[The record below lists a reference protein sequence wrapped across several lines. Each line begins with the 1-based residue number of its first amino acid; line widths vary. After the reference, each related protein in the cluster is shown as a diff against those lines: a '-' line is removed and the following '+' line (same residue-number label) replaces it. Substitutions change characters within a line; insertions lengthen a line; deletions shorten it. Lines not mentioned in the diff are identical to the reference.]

1 MENMMKMETF
11 RNQEFG
17 SVRIIRDDGRLLF
30 CGIDVAAALGYSKP
44 RNAVY
49 AHCKGA
55 LKRGALTAG
64 GMQELTFIPEGDVYR
79 LIVHSRLPSA
89 QRFEKW
95 VFEEVL
101 PSIRQTG
108 GYMTSS
114 LLKQAAADPNVLLQ
128 FAGQLL
134 AEHEKNASLT
144 RQVQEMEPKAAFF
157 DTFLHPED
165 CTNIRATAK
174 ELDIGERA
182 FCKFLIEGGFLYRS
196 PGGYLLPY
204 AKKSNRGLFKV
215 KDFIAPNGHFGQ
227 QTVITPKGKALFR
240 MLLTSD
246 YDSENNKRK
255 DDAD

>member
-79 LIVHSRLPSA
+79 LIVHSRLPTA

-114 LLKQAAADPNVLLQ
+114 LLEQAAADPNVLLQ

-134 AEHEKNASLT
+134 AEHEKNVSLT

-182 FCKFLIEGGFLYRS
+182 FCKFLIEGGFLYRC

-246 YDSENNKRK
+246 YHSENIKGK
-255 DDAD
+255 E

>member
-101 PSIRQTG
+101 PSIRQAG

-182 FCKFLIEGGFLYRS
+182 FCKFLIEGGFLYRC

>member
-182 FCKFLIEGGFLYRS
+182 FCKFLIEGGFLYRC

>member
-17 SVRIIRDDGRLLF
+17 SMRIIRDDGRLLF

-79 LIVHSRLPSA
+79 LIVHSRLPTA

-114 LLKQAAADPNVLLQ
+114 LLEQAAADPNVLLQ

-134 AEHEKNASLT
+134 AEHEKNVSLT

-182 FCKFLIEGGFLYRS
+182 FCKFLIEGGFLYRC

-246 YDSENNKRK
+246 YHSENIKGK
-255 DDAD
+255 E

>member
-30 CGIDVAAALGYSKP
+30 CGADVAFALGYKNP
-44 RNAVY
+44 RKALID
-49 AHCKGA
+49 HCKGVT
-55 LKRGALTAG
+55 KCDTLTAG
-64 GMQELTFIPEGDVYR
+64 GIQSLSYIPEGDVYR
-79 LIVHSRLPSA
+79 LIAHSRLPSA
-89 QRFEKW
+89 ERFEKW

-114 LLKQAAADPNVLLQ
+114 LLEQAAADPNVLLQ

-134 AEHEKNASLT
+134 AEHERNANLT

-165 CTNIRATAK
+165 CTK
-174 ELDIGERA
+174 ERA
-182 FCKFLIEGGFLYRS
+182 FCKFLIEGGFLYRC

-227 QTVITPKGKALFR
+227 QTVITPTGKALFR

-246 YDSENNKRK
+246 YHSENNKSK
-255 DDAD
+255 G

>member
-30 CGIDVAAALGYSKP
+30 CGADVAFALGYKNP
-44 RNAVY
+44 RKALID
-49 AHCKGA
+49 HCKGVT
-55 LKRGALTAG
+55 KRDTLTAG
-64 GMQELTFIPEGDVYR
+64 GIQSLSYIPEGDVYR

-89 QRFEKW
+89 ERFEKW

-101 PSIRQTG
+101 PSIRETG

-114 LLKQAAADPNVLLQ
+114 LLEQAAADPKVLLQ

-134 AEHEKNASLT
+134 AEHERNTILT

-182 FCKFLIEGGFLYRS
+182 FCKFLIEGGFLYRC

-227 QTVITPKGKALFR
+227 QTVITPTGKALFR

-246 YDSENNKRK
+246 YHSENNKSK
-255 DDAD
+255 G

>member
-30 CGIDVAAALGYSKP
+30 CGADVAFALGYKNP
-44 RNAVY
+44 RKALID
-49 AHCKGA
+49 HCKGVT
-55 LKRGALTAG
+55 KCDTLTAG
-64 GMQELTFIPEGDVYR
+64 GVQSLSYIPEGDVYR
-79 LIVHSRLPSA
+79 LIVHSRLPGA
-89 QRFEKW
+89 ERFEKW
-95 VFEEVL
+95 IFEEVL
-101 PSIRQTG
+101 PNIRQTG

-114 LLKQAAADPNVLLQ
+114 LLEQAAADPNVLLQ

-134 AEHEKNASLT
+134 AEHERNANLT

-182 FCKFLIEGGFLYRS
+182 FCKFLIEGGFLYRC

-204 AKKSNRGLFKV
+204 AKKSNRDLFKV

-227 QTVITPKGKALFR
+227 QTVITPTGKALFR
-240 MLLTSD
+240 MLLISG
-246 YDSENNKRK
+246 YHSENNKSK
-255 DDAD
+255 G

>member
-30 CGIDVAAALGYSKP
+30 CRIDVAAALGYSKP

-79 LIVHSRLPSA
+79 LIVHSRLPTA
-89 QRFEKW
+89 QRFEEW

-114 LLKQAAADPNVLLQ
+114 LLEQAAADPNVLLQ

-182 FCKFLIEGGFLYRS
+182 FCKFLIEGGFLYRC

-246 YDSENNKRK
+246 YHSENIKGK
-255 DDAD
+255 E

>member
-89 QRFEKW
+89 ERFEKW

-114 LLKQAAADPNVLLQ
+114 LLEQAAADPNVLLQ

-134 AEHEKNASLT
+134 AEHEKNANLT

-182 FCKFLIEGGFLYRS
+182 FCKFLIEGGFLYRC

-246 YDSENNKRK
+246 YHSENIKGK
-255 DDAD
+255 E

>member
-30 CGIDVAAALGYSKP
+30 CGADVAFALGYKNP
-44 RNAVY
+44 RKALID
-49 AHCKGA
+49 HCKGVT
-55 LKRGALTAG
+55 KCDTLTAG
-64 GMQELTFIPEGDVYR
+64 GIQSLSYIPEGDVYR
-79 LIVHSRLPSA
+79 LIAHSRLPSA
-89 QRFEKW
+89 ERFEKW

-114 LLKQAAADPNVLLQ
+114 LLEQAAADPNVLLQ

-134 AEHEKNASLT
+134 AEHERNANLT

-182 FCKFLIEGGFLYRS
+182 FCKFLIEGGFLYRC

-246 YDSENNKRK
+246 YHSENIKGK
-255 DDAD
+255 E

>member
-89 QRFEKW
+89 ERFEKW

-114 LLKQAAADPNVLLQ
+114 LLEQAAADPTVLLQ

-134 AEHEKNASLT
+134 AEHERNANLT

-182 FCKFLIEGGFLYRS
+182 FCKFLIEGGFLYRC

-215 KDFIAPNGHFGQ
+215 KDFISPNGHFGQ

-246 YDSENNKRK
+246 YHSENIKGK
-255 DDAD
+255 E

>member
-49 AHCKGA
+49 AHCKGT

-79 LIVHSRLPSA
+79 LIVHSRLPTA

-114 LLKQAAADPNVLLQ
+114 LLEQAAADPNVLLQ

-134 AEHEKNASLT
+134 AEHEKNVSLT

-174 ELDIGERA
+174 ELDMGERA
-182 FCKFLIEGGFLYRS
+182 FCKFLIEGGFLYRC

-246 YDSENNKRK
+246 YHSENIKGK
-255 DDAD
+255 E

>member
-49 AHCKGA
+49 THCKGA

-101 PSIRQTG
+101 PGIRQTG

-114 LLKQAAADPNVLLQ
+114 LLEQAAADPNVLLK

-134 AEHEKNASLT
+134 AEHEKNVHLS
-144 RQVQEMEPKAAFF
+144 RQVQTMEPKAAFF
-157 DTFLHPED
+157 DTFIHPED

-182 FCKFLIEGGFLYRS
+182 FCKFLMEGGFLYRS

-204 AKKSNRGLFKV
+204 AKKSNKGLFKV

-246 YDSENNKRK
+246 FHSETIKGK

>member
-89 QRFEKW
+89 ERFEKW

-101 PSIRQTG
+101 PSIRQSG

-114 LLKQAAADPNVLLQ
+114 LLEQAAADPNVLLQ

-134 AEHEKNASLT
+134 AEHERNANLT

-182 FCKFLIEGGFLYRS
+182 FCKFLMEGGFLYRS

-204 AKKSNRGLFKV
+204 AKKSNRRLFKV

-246 YDSENNKRK
+246 FHSENIK
-255 DDAD
+255 

>member
-30 CGIDVAAALGYSKP
+30 CGADVAFALGYKNP
-44 RNAVY
+44 RKALID
-49 AHCKGA
+49 HCKGVT
-55 LKRGALTAG
+55 KRDTLTAG
-64 GMQELTFIPEGDVYR
+64 GIQSLSYIPEGDVYR

-89 QRFEKW
+89 ERFEKW

-114 LLKQAAADPNVLLQ
+114 LLEQAAADPKVLLQ

-134 AEHEKNASLT
+134 AEHERNTNLA

-165 CTNIRATAK
+165 CTTIRATA
-174 ELDIGERA
+174 
-182 FCKFLIEGGFLYRS
+182 
-196 PGGYLLPY
+196 
-204 AKKSNRGLFKV
+204 
-215 KDFIAPNGHFGQ
+215 
-227 QTVITPKGKALFR
+227 
-240 MLLTSD
+240 
-246 YDSENNKRK
+246 
-255 DDAD
+255 

>member
-30 CGIDVAAALGYSKP
+30 CGADVAFALGYKNP
-44 RNAVY
+44 RKALID
-49 AHCKGA
+49 HCKGVT
-55 LKRGALTAG
+55 KCDTLTAG
-64 GMQELTFIPEGDVYR
+64 GIQSLSYIPEGDVYR
-79 LIVHSRLPSA
+79 LIAHSRLPSA
-89 QRFEKW
+89 ERFEKW

-114 LLKQAAADPNVLLQ
+114 LLEQAAADPNVLLQ

-134 AEHEKNASLT
+134 AEHERNANLT

-182 FCKFLIEGGFLYRS
+182 FCKFLIEGGFLYRC

-227 QTVITPKGKALFR
+227 QTVITPTGKALFR

-246 YDSENNKRK
+246 YHAENIKGK
-255 DDAD
+255 E

>member
-30 CGIDVAAALGYSKP
+30 CRIDVAAALGYSKP

-79 LIVHSRLPSA
+79 LIVHSRLPTA

-114 LLKQAAADPNVLLQ
+114 LLEQAAADPNVLLQ

-182 FCKFLIEGGFLYRS
+182 FCKFLIEGGFLYRC

-246 YDSENNKRK
+246 YHSENIKGK
-255 DDAD
+255 E

>member
-89 QRFEKW
+89 VRFEKW

-114 LLKQAAADPNVLLQ
+114 LLEQAAADPNVLLQ

-134 AEHEKNASLT
+134 AEHEKNANLT

-182 FCKFLIEGGFLYRS
+182 FCKFLIEGGFLYRC

-246 YDSENNKRK
+246 YHSENIKGK
-255 DDAD
+255 E

>member
-79 LIVHSRLPSA
+79 LIVHSRLPTA

-114 LLKQAAADPNVLLQ
+114 LLEQAAADPNVLLQ

-182 FCKFLIEGGFLYRS
+182 FCKFLIEGGFLYRC

-246 YDSENNKRK
+246 YHSENIKGK
-255 DDAD
+255 E

>member
-114 LLKQAAADPNVLLQ
+114 LLEQAAADPNVLLQ

-134 AEHEKNASLT
+134 AEHEKNANLT

-182 FCKFLIEGGFLYRS
+182 FCKFLIEGGFLYRC

-246 YDSENNKRK
+246 YHSENIKGK
-255 DDAD
+255 E

>member
-114 LLKQAAADPNVLLQ
+114 LLEQAAADPNVLLQ
-128 FAGQLL
+128 FAGRLL
-134 AEHEKNASLT
+134 AEHERNANLT
-144 RQVQEMEPKAAFF
+144 RQVREMEPKAAFF

-182 FCKFLIEGGFLYRS
+182 FCKFLIEGGFLYRCPS
-196 PGGYLLPY
+196 GYLLPY

-246 YDSENNKRK
+246 YHSENIKGK
-255 DDAD
+255 E